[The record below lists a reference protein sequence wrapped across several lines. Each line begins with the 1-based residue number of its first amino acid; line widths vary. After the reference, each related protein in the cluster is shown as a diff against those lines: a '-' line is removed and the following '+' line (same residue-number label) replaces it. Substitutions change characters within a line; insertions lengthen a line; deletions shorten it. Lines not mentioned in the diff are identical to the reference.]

1 MVEGVILEVDTLILN
16 YQNRSLS
23 LTKNEKEVLA
33 ALFEHYP
40 QPVKRREL
48 LNRLWD
54 TDLFVEENTLNVN
67 VGRAR
72 KRLQELGSPLGIR
85 TIRSVGYQLE
95 VVESEKDC

>member
-1 MVEGVILEVDTLILN
+1 M
-16 YQNRSLS
+16 
-23 LTKNEKEVLA
+23 
-33 ALFEHYP
+33 
-40 QPVKRREL
+40 KRREL

-72 KRLQELGSPLGIR
+72 KRLQELGSPLAIR